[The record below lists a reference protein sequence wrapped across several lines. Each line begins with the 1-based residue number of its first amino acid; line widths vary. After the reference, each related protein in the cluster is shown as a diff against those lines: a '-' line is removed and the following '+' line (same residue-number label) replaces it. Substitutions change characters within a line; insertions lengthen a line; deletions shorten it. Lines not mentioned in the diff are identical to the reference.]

1 MVRKIIAAGMT
12 FLFLFSTVALAASDA
27 QLTLLNKIV
36 LVESA
41 IYGSDQ
47 TGSLLER
54 IGRLERDL
62 YGAESNQ
69 AMVSKVETIYGSV
82 FENTLEPSL
91 FMRVNGV
98 EWAITHETTPAPIK
112 ERIEKM
118 ETMIH
123 GMPVGGSFSER
134 LQTLTSLA
142 FADGVINSVDK
153 VVEPDTLVKIS
164 LLTEVDSKVARVG
177 DLVRYV
183 AAEDVVYQGAL
194 IVAKGAEG
202 EGRITKVSSAQ
213 NFGRDAQVEIDFSS
227 MTALDGTR
235 METFL
240 GEKAQQ
246 ETETMAI
253 AAGATVAGLALLG
266 PVGIV
271 TGAFVKGKNV
281 NIPEGTEVY
290 IQTKAE
296 NAIHGIQI
304 EFL

>member
-1 MVRKIIAAGMT
+1 MIRKTLALGMA
-12 FLFLFSTVALAASDA
+12 FLFLFTTVSLAAGEV
-27 QLTLLNKIV
+27 QMTLLDRIALSEN
-36 LVESA
+36 A
-41 IYGSDQ
+41 IYGINQ

-62 YGAESNQ
+62 YGTESNQ
-69 AMVSKVETIYGSV
+69 AMASKAENIYETV
-82 FENTLEPSL
+82 FENTDEPSL
-91 FMRVNGV
+91 FMKVNSV

-123 GMPVGGSFSER
+123 GMPVSGAFSER
-134 LQTLTSLA
+134 LQTLTELS
-142 FADGVINSVDK
+142 FSDGSIYPVEK
-153 VVEPDTLVKIS
+153 TVEPDTLVKIS
-164 LLTEVDSKVARVG
+164 LLTPVDSKTARVG
-177 DLVRYV
+177 DVVRYV
-183 AAEDVVYQGAL
+183 ACEDVIYQGAL

-202 EGRITKVSSAQ
+202 EGRITKVSAAQ
-213 NFGRDAQVEIDFSS
+213 NFGRDAQIEIDFSS

-235 METFL
+235 LETFL

-253 AAGATVAGLALLG
+253 AAGATVAGLAILG

-271 TGAFVKGKNV
+271 TGAFVKGKNI
-281 NIPEGTEVY
+281 NIPEGTEMY

-296 NAIHGIQI
+296 NVIHGIQI